1 MLTLLHLAGRSSTS
15 TGRVTSVTFSLHEG
29 TPIIARP
36 MKSISINTLP
46 SRITPLLIIMSCV
59 VPTLHSR
66 GASAESFLPE
76 IIIRAENAESYDETT
91 LAAWVTPQSDIQA
104 RNAVSVSEALE
115 QIPGLNVQYGASSGE
130 ARAWIRGFRDRETLI
145 LYDGVPVASA
155 YDGTIDLAELTSQG
169 VAQIRVMKSAP
180 SVIYGVNGLS
190 GVVDI
195 NPESIDEEAKTSIR
209 LQAGTEGGRLYQ
221 MSASRRHDVLGGTLN
236 ISQQKQEDFAL
247 PDGLVRK
254 HRLNSD
260 FERRNVRLRLTHD
273 GNKMGRTSF
282 LALHSSNSKGLP
294 PELYTDEPNYER
306 LDSATHRIFALNH
319 QFAELPIAAK
329 IFESSYRFR
338 LNEYDSSSYESIADT
353 EYAEARTRGI
363 QVFGHFDTDTTG
375 QLTAS
380 LAATEEALLDTSN
393 DDSKV
398 SRSSYINAAVEYQ
411 YIVRDR
417 AQVVIGGILTQF
429 EPDFA
434 ETNSST
440 AFNPQIALEW
450 DINQQTLLRISAAE
464 RTRFPKLVELFD
476 PRYGNPRVAEAK
488 SHNLDITLNWSPSEI
503 WDVSGAL
510 YAYDIK
516 NLIEKPSRR
525 SPYANVPAVDV
536 KGMEFTASYR
546 PSELLALR
554 VAGSVN
560 RSEEVLSSGSRRQ
573 LRSRPKTTL
582 LLQSDLKPSP
592 SSAITVTLANV
603 NRLYDTDDSGF
614 YREVETGWILD
625 ATAHYHFNGKARG
638 YIRVANATD
647 MLIEHKI
654 GFPRPGRNLTLGLD
668 LEL

>member
-1 MLTLLHLAGRSSTS
+1 MTLLHLAGCSSTN
-15 TGRVTSVTFSLHEG
+15 TGRVNPDTLSLHESNPMI
-29 TPIIARP
+29 TRP
-36 MKSISINTLP
+36 MKSLPINTFAAGV
-46 SRITPLLIIMSCV
+46 TPFLIIVSCV
-59 VPTLHSR
+59 VPTLHSN
-66 GASAESFLPE
+66 GASADSFLPE
-76 IIIRAENAESYDETT
+76 IIIRAESTESNNETS

-115 QIPGLNVQYGASSGE
+115 QVPGLNVQYGASSGE

-180 SVIYGVNGLS
+180 SVIYGINGLS

-195 NPESIDEEAKTSIR
+195 NPERIGDEAKTSVR

-221 MSASRRHDVLGGTLN
+221 MSTSRRHDVLGGTLHV
-236 ISQQKQEDFAL
+236 SQQKHRDFAL
-247 PDGLVRK
+247 PDGMARK
-254 HRLNSD
+254 RRLNSD

-273 GNKMGRTSF
+273 GDKIGQTSF
-282 LALHSSNSKGLP
+282 LALHSSNNKGLP
-294 PELYTDEPNYER
+294 PELYTDDPNYER
-306 LDSATHRIFALNH
+306 LDNATQRIFALNH
-319 QFAELPIAAK
+319 QFTELPIAAK

-338 LNEYDSSSYESIADT
+338 LNEYDSSSYESISDT

-363 QVFGHFDTDTTG
+363 QVFGHFEADTTSR
-375 QLTAS
+375 LTAS
-380 LAATEEALLDTSN
+380 LAATEEALVDTSTDN
-393 DDSKV
+393 AKGN
-398 SRSSYINAAVEYQ
+398 RSAYVNAAVEYQ
-411 YIVRDR
+411 YLVSDR
-417 AQVVIGGILTQF
+417 VQVAVGGILTQF

-476 PRYGNPRVAEAK
+476 PRYGNPEVSEAK
-488 SHNLDITLNWSPSEI
+488 SHNLDITLNWSPSDV

-536 KGMEFTASYR
+536 KGGEFAASYR
-546 PSELLALR
+546 PSELWAVR

-560 RSEEVLSSGSRRQ
+560 RSEEILSSGSRRQ

-592 SSAITVTLANV
+592 STAITVTLANV
-603 NRLYDTDDSGF
+603 SGLYDRDDSGL

-625 ATAHYHFNGKARG
+625 ATAHYHFNNKTRS
-638 YIRVANATD
+638 YFRIENATD
-647 MLIEHKI
+647 ALYEHKI
-654 GFPRPGRNLTLGLD
+654 GFPRPGRHLSLGISFD
-668 LEL
+668 L